1 MMIGDVFASTGGRV
15 WDAGDDSPVL
25 VFIHGSGQN
34 HLGFQLQ
41 ARFLANRGFRVLV
54 PDMPAHFKTG
64 GAALES
70 VAAMADWYSGVLGA
84 AGVSR
89 AHIIGHSQ
97 GGLVALEWAARYPTQ
112 VQSLAIIASALAIPI
127 NAGLL
132 DMARTD
138 EPRAIAAMCDWG
150 HGQVAHSHCHTVP
163 GMVHVAYGRYLM
175 GLNAAGALLADLS
188 ACAAYDGGEAA
199 AGQVDCPCLCIL
211 AGADKMTPIA
221 QGRLLAEALGAEVC
235 EVAGAGHMLPS
246 EHPVAV
252 NRALRGFWD
261 SC

>member
-1 MMIGDVFASTGGRV
+1 MMIGDIFASTGGRV

-70 VAAMADWYSGVLGA
+70 VAAMADWYSEVLGA

-97 GGLVALEWAARYPTQ
+97 GGLVALEWAARYPKQ

-138 EPRAIAAMCDWG
+138 ESRAIAAM
-150 HGQVAHSHCHTVP
+150 
-163 GMVHVAYGRYLM
+163 
-175 GLNAAGALLADLS
+175 
-188 ACAAYDGGEAA
+188 
-199 AGQVDCPCLCIL
+199 
-211 AGADKMTPIA
+211 
-221 QGRLLAEALGAEVC
+221 
-235 EVAGAGHMLPS
+235 
-246 EHPVAV
+246 
-252 NRALRGFWD
+252 
-261 SC
+261 